1 MMKCSSD
8 KLVLYFSC
16 FFFFSVIKF
25 SHVHGLVEDI
35 NTCKSSSRCGKNGPS
50 VRFPF
55 RIKGKQPDNC
65 GHPEHWFDLS
75 CSQNNQTILHLTPS
89 WNLTIKN
96 INYTSQI
103 ISAYDSQGCTPGKIL
118 NFNSSLS
125 PFRFHDIYD
134 QYDTTLLDCSSKNE
148 STEIGIVNCLRDV
161 HHHPVHRMPSN
172 DTVGY
177 YEYFLSCV
185 KMNDISYVPFDYLEL
200 QQKKL
205 NLSWSEPDCRS
216 CEANGE
222 YCRLRRNTKN
232 FKTECYG
239 KPGSL
244 TKFIA
249 VSTTLGS
256 ILLVGAVVVL
266 YRLYSYYKMKKD
278 YQTKIE
284 KFLEDYKS
292 FKPTRFSYAHLKR
305 MTNQF
310 KDELGQGAYGTA
322 YRGKLSDEIL
332 VAVKVLNHS
341 KANGEEFINEVGTIG
356 RIHHVNVVR
365 LVGFC
370 AEGFRRALVYEYLP
384 NDSLQ
389 KFISSAD
396 AKDNFLGWK
405 RLHDIVLGVAKGIDY
420 LHQGCDQRILHFDIK
435 PQNIL
440 LDHDFNPKVSDFGLA
455 KLCGKDQSI
464 VSMTTA
470 KGTIGYM
477 APEVFSRN
485 FGNVSFKSDVYSFGM
500 LILEMVGG
508 RNIVDEKKE
517 NDEQIYFPEWIYNLL
532 EEGEDLR
539 LEIGEE
545 GDAKIAKKLAIVGLW
560 CIQWNP
566 TDRPCMKT
574 VIQIMEGDGENL
586 PIPPNPF
593 ASTTSATKKAKKA
606 GKRIHLELEIISE
619 TE

>member
-1 MMKCSSD
+1 MMQ
-8 KLVLYFSC
+8 F
-16 FFFFSVIKF
+16 
-25 SHVHGLVEDI
+25 HVHGLQDFHL
-35 NTCKSSSRCGKNGPS
+35 CKSSTCGKTGPP

-55 RIKGKQPDNC
+55 RITGKQPDHC
-65 GHPEHWFDLS
+65 GYPEPWFDLS
-75 CSQNNQTILHLTPS
+75 CSENNQTILHLTPS
-89 WNLTIKN
+89 WNLTLKN
-96 INYTSQI
+96 INYTSQL
-103 ISAYDSQGCTPGKIL
+103 ISAYDSQGCSPEKIL
-118 NFNSSLS
+118 NFNSSFS
-125 PFRFHDIYD
+125 PIRFNDENY
-134 QYDTTLLDCSSKNE
+134 QYDRALFSCPSNNE
-148 STEIGIVNCLRDV
+148 SAGMEIPCLSDV
-161 HHHPVHRMPSN
+161 HQKMYSIPSD
-172 DTVGY
+172 DTIGY
-177 YEYFLSCV
+177 YENLLSCV
-185 KMNDISYVPFDYLEL
+185 KINDISYVPYDYLFSG
-200 QQKKL
+200 QKL
-205 NLSWSEPDCRS
+205 VNLSWSRPDCRS
-216 CEANGE
+216 CEARGE
-222 YCRLRRNTKN
+222 HCRLRRNSKKY
-232 FKTECYG
+232 KTECYG
-239 KPGSL
+239 KPGSI
-244 TKFIA
+244 TKFVA
-249 VSTTLGS
+249 MGVTFGS
-256 ILLVGAVVVL
+256 IFLVGAVIVL
-266 YRLYSYYKMKKD
+266 YKLYIYNKMKKD
-278 YQTKIE
+278 YQSKVE
-284 KFLEDYKS
+284 NFLEDYKS

-310 KDELGQGAYGTA
+310 NDELGQGAYGTV

-365 LVGFC
+365 LIGFC

-396 AKDNFLGWK
+396 AKDHFLGWK
-405 RLHDIVLGVAKGIDY
+405 RLQDIVLGVAKGIDY

-440 LDHDFNPKVSDFGLA
+440 LDHDFTPKVSDFGLA

-485 FGNVSFKSDVYSFGM
+485 FGNVSFKSDVYSYGM

-508 RNIVDEKKE
+508 RKIVNEKVE

-574 VIQIMEGDGENL
+574 VIQIMERDGENL

-593 ASTTSATKKAKKA
+593 NSTNSTRKKAKKA
-606 GKRIHLELEIISE
+606 GTRINLELEIISE